1 MSRLPGLSIVVAGE
15 DPGRLHAALS
25 VAAAWAALD
34 RRARIFL
41 QAEAVALL
49 RAPTSEKDRAR
60 SEAGI
65 PGLADLL
72 EEAIALGASVTACQS
87 GLALTGLAASDLP
100 AGVDTGGLVD
110 FLASSGPDDQLM
122 MA

>member
-1 MSRLPGLSIVVAGE
+1 MPGVPGLNIVVAGE
-15 DPGRLHAALS
+15 DEARLHAALS

-34 RRARIFL
+34 RPARIFL
-41 QAEAVALL
+41 QSEAVALL
-49 RAPTSEKDRAR
+49 RAPPREAERGR

-65 PGLADLL
+65 PTLADLL

-87 GLALTGLAASDLP
+87 GLALAGLSAADLP
-100 AGVDTGGLVD
+100 PGVDTGGLVD
-110 FLASSGPDDQLM
+110 FLASSRPDDQLM

>member
-1 MSRLPGLSIVVAGE
+1 MPLLPGLNIVVAGE

-34 RRARIFL
+34 RPARIFL

-49 RAPTSEKDRAR
+49 RASPGEEEGRR
-60 SEAGI
+60 REAGM
-65 PGLADLL
+65 PALAELL
-72 EEAIALGASVTACQS
+72 EESLALGVSVTACQS
-87 GLALTGLAASDLP
+87 GLALAGPSAEDLP

-110 FLASSGPDDQLM
+110 FLARSRPDDQLM